1 VFCFKLNIADCAALI
16 KVCLVLSSILL
27 CCIDKGVFSFKLI
40 IADYAA
46 LIKVCLVLSSLLLT
60 MLH

>member
-1 VFCFKLNIADCAALI
+1 MLNIAEYAALIKMFCFKLN
-16 KVCLVLSSILL
+16 
-27 CCIDKGVFSFKLI
+27 

-46 LIKVCLVLSSLLLT
+46 LIKVCFVLSVILLT

>member
-16 KVCLVLSSILL
+16 KVCFVLSSILL
-27 CCIDKGVFSFKLI
+27 CCIDKGVVCFKLI

-46 LIKVCLVLSSLLLT
+46 LIKVCFVLNSVLLI